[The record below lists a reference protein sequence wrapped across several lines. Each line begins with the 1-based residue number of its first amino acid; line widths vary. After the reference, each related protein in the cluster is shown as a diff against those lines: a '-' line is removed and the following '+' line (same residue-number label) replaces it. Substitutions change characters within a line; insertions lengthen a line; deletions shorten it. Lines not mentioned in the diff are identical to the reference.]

1 MARAGRSGIAISF
14 VTQYDVE
21 IWLRIEE
28 ALAKKAD
35 KCKVIKEEAMVFAER
50 VSEAQRQA
58 ILEIRNLHEDK
69 TGSLGAAARRKS
81 NGKRGMDEMDLE
93 V

>member
-14 VTQYDVE
+14 VIQYDVG

-35 KCKVIKEEAMVFAER
+35 RCMVIEEAMVFAER
-50 VSEAQRQA
+50 VGEAQRQA
-58 ILEIRNLHEDK
+58 ILEIKNLHEDK
-69 TGSLGAAARRKS
+69 TGSLGAAERRKR
-81 NGKRGMDEMDLE
+81 NGKRGMDEMDQEE